1 MNNIHHF
8 AQILSGNDTVYQ
20 LDWSAGTGA
29 IDRSKAISMIVQR
42 LPQFHTAILYNYPDD
57 DSPQRQPV
65 FQQHPNIVARSK
77 SGSIPKICWDAVNIL
92 DNLADGNDPDQ
103 NFAEPKQGSKVPLS
117 A

>member
-1 MNNIHHF
+1 
-8 AQILSGNDTVYQ
+8 
-20 LDWSAGTGA
+20 
-29 IDRSKAISMIVQR
+29 MIVQR

-117 A
+117 ARNKNNPDGSQGYICNPGSKDDQR